1 MENECSHSILKQKQ
15 RVRKYCRNP
24 FPCGTL
30 CGLLYTHWDIPH
42 FASLLIQFFFNVLK
56 VRKKRYYFGRRPKK
70 LWLTFKPALFQ
81 LKSCGIIVSASL
93 TESLHG
99 ILFEVDKVVKKDK
112 LSFCLPYFKI
122 WRVLPTPIEDFV
134 LKP

>member
-24 FPCGTL
+24 HFHVVHCAVYLIHTETFL
-30 CGLLYTHWDIPH
+30 I

-70 LWLTFKPALFQ
+70 L
-81 LKSCGIIVSASL
+81 
-93 TESLHG
+93 
-99 ILFEVDKVVKKDK
+99 
-112 LSFCLPYFKI
+112 
-122 WRVLPTPIEDFV
+122 
-134 LKP
+134 